1 VHLRPP
7 CIHSPGLFFSLP
19 AKLLIDKGL
28 AARISC
34 DAGRS
39 ARLPAVEP
47 QRQAAVVRF
56 GTYELSV
63 QSGELRK
70 AGVRIRV
77 QQQPLKLLEVLLE
90 RPGEVVSREELR
102 TRLSPNESFGD
113 FDQAVNIAIAKLRSA
128 LGDSAD
134 SPRYIETLPKRGY
147 RFIAEVSFVDADGRV
162 RRPESPEPEAG
173 HQTPGKGSA
182 DPVGTEPVPP
192 PKDPASAVAPRA
204 TKRLVPLLIVALAV
218 IAILSV
224 FFFRSRSHAPTI
236 RSLAVLPL
244 ENLSGDASQNYF
256 SDGMTDELI
265 TDLAQIS
272 ALRVISR
279 TSVMVY
285 KGARK
290 PLPQIARELNV
301 DAVVEG
307 TVLRAGDRVRITA
320 QLIDAATDKH
330 LWSQSY
336 EGELRDTLALQDR
349 VARAIAE
356 QIQINVTPQEQAAL
370 KSVKVVDPEAYESY
384 LKGRFFWNKRT
395 AEGLKVALAYFNQAV
410 EEDPKYAQA
419 YSGIADTYA
428 LMGDWQ
434 YAVMTPAQ
442 AYPKAKA
449 AALKAVELDQGLGE
463 AHNSLAFVL
472 DGFDWDLDGGGKEFR
487 RAIELNPGYATAHH
501 WYAWHLA
508 LLGRYDEA
516 IVEMKKAESLDPLS
530 LIINADLAELLVI
543 AHSYDESM
551 KQSRKTIEM
560 DPNFAMA
567 HNQLG
572 QAYLQKHMYDQAV
585 PELQKAVQLSA
596 GCPGCTSNL
605 ARAYALSGQ
614 RDAAVKLLGD
624 LKTSSTPGYSH
635 ASEIAAIYVSL
646 GDTNEAMN
654 WLEKGYAERFN
665 PGVLIRPGFDPLRTN
680 PRFQDLVRRVGSP
693 G

>member
-1 VHLRPP
+1 MDPLRQV
-7 CIHSPGLFFSLP
+7 S
-19 AKLLIDKGL
+19 
-28 AARISC
+28 
-34 DAGRS
+34 
-39 ARLPAVEP
+39 
-47 QRQAAVVRF
+47 VVRF
-56 GTYELSV
+56 GTYELSL

-70 AGVRIRV
+70 AGVRVRV
-77 QQQPLKLLEVLLE
+77 QQQPLKLLKVLLE
-90 RPGEVVSREELR
+90 RSGEVVTREELR
-102 TRLSPNESFGD
+102 SRVWPKESFGD

-134 SPRYIETLPKRGY
+134 NPQYIETLPKRGY
-147 RFIAEVSFVDADGRV
+147 RFIAGVSFVDVDGHT
-162 RRPESPEPEAG
+162 RRPEFDSAGSPGLESG
-173 HQTPGKGSA
+173 HPLPGNGFA
-182 DPVGTEPVPP
+182 ALPVTEPQPESQ
-192 PKDPASAVAPRA
+192 DLPAAVTQQPRQWFSPRVLMALAAVAI
-204 TKRLVPLLIVALAV
+204 L
-218 IAILSV
+218 AILSV
-224 FFFRSRSHAPTI
+224 LFFRSRTHAPAI

-265 TDLAQIS
+265 TNLAQIS

-290 PLPQIARELNV
+290 PLPQIARELHV

-356 QIQINVTPQEQAAL
+356 QIRINLTPREEAAL
-370 KSVKVVDPEAYESY
+370 KNVRVVNPQAYESY

-395 AEGLKVALAYFNQAV
+395 SEGLRVALAYFNQAI
-410 EEDPKYAQA
+410 EEDPHYAPA
-419 YSGIADTYA
+419 YSGLADTYA
-428 LMGDWQ
+428 LLGDWQ
-434 YAVMTPAQ
+434 YAVMTPTQ

-449 AALKAVELDQGLGE
+449 AALKAVDLDSALGE

-472 DGFDWDLDGGGKEFR
+472 DGFDWDLDAGGKEFR
-487 RAIELNPGYATAHH
+487 RAIELSPGYATAHH

-516 IVEMKKAESLDPLS
+516 IVEMKTAESLDPLS

-543 AHSYDESM
+543 AHSYDKSI

-572 QAYLQKHMYDQAV
+572 QAYLQQHMYQQAV
-585 PELQKAVQLSA
+585 LELQTAVQLSSRSPTCVA
-596 GCPGCTSNL
+596 NL
-605 ARAYALSGQ
+605 ARAYALSGH
-614 RDAAVKLLGD
+614 RDGALKLLD
-624 LKTSSTPGYSH
+624 ELKASATPGYSH

-665 PGVLIRPGFDPLRTN
+665 PGVLIRPGFDPLRAD
-680 PRFQDLVRRVGSP
+680 PRFRDLAHRVGLP